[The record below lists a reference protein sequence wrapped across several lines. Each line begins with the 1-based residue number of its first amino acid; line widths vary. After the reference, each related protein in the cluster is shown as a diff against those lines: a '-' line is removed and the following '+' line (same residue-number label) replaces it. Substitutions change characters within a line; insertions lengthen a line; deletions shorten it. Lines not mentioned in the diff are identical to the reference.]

1 MKSLVREVG
10 NWVSGERFWNRQA
23 EIREFMELIDEGAHI
38 LLVAPRRVGK
48 TSLMHE
54 VGGRLSDRYTSI
66 YVDCRRHRPLRMP
79 FWSSASPPESTEG
92 CGRKPWRSS
101 ATS

>member
-1 MKSLVREVG
+1 MNTLVREVG

-23 EIREFMELIDEGAHI
+23 EIQDFVELIHEGAHI

-54 VGGRLSDRYTSI
+54 VGRRLSEQYTSI
-66 YVDCRRHRPLRMP
+66 YVDLQKSQTPADAILEISLATREHLGLWKKTR
-79 FWSSASPPESTEG
+79 E
-92 CGRKPWRSS
+92 SS